1 MAIALQTEWVT
12 PADELRQLIAAS
24 EDGLVKLAGPASAA
38 ELFDCLD
45 QIALLLP
52 QFEATG
58 ADVRAE
64 NARWQGL
71 QERILAR
78 GPQVLRAW
86 QGADHLAAARQTRNP
101 AASHWWWWIDQ
112 QVAEGRRR
120 KLRRAATIALVTVAV
135 VAVVGF
141 VLSRLF
147 PVDPA
152 VRAAYRLQL
161 EAESALGV
169 GDLAAG
175 SQLLQQ
181 AIQATPDNPTLLILY
196 GAVADAQGDPAA
208 AEQAWQRARELM
220 QGAEAPF
227 LTERGLAFLRVQ
239 QPDRAISD
247 LEAAIALDPTSARA
261 QLLLGSTLEAVG
273 RFQEAIAA
281 YEQAATLAQAA
292 GNAELVATARV
303 QMANLLQRL
312 QASPAITPQP

>member
-1 MAIALQTEWVT
+1 MATALQTEWVT

-24 EDGLVKLAGPASAA
+24 EDGLIKLTGPASAA

-45 QIALLLP
+45 RIAQMLP
-52 QFEATG
+52 EFEATG
-58 ADVRAE
+58 ADARAE
-64 NARWQGL
+64 KARWQGL
-71 QERILAR
+71 QERLLAR

-86 QGADHLAAARQTRNP
+86 RGADRLAAARQARNP

-112 QVAEGRRR
+112 QVAERRR
-120 KLRRAATIALVTVAV
+120 RRLRRAATIALAAIAVLAVA
-135 VAVVGF
+135 AF

-161 EAESALGV
+161 EAESMLGI

-175 SQLLQQ
+175 YQLLQQ
-181 AIQATPDNPTLLILY
+181 AIEATPGDPSLLILY
-196 GAVADAQGDPAA
+196 GVVADTQGDSAA
-208 AEQAWQRARELM
+208 AEQAWQQARDLLG
-220 QGAEAPF
+220 GAEAPF

-239 QPDRAISD
+239 QPERAIGD

-261 QLLLGSTLEAVG
+261 HLLLGSSLEVAG

-303 QMANLLQRL
+303 QMANLLQRM
-312 QASPAITPQP
+312 QASPPITPQP